1 MTPDGSDAHA
11 MGLIEGV
18 RMRFDHVSIAVRS
31 IDQGVA
37 FFRRHFP
44 THPRHDKEL
53 SEQAR
58 GGFSWQDFYVG
69 GQALEFIEELPGYE
83 GFIADFIQRRG
94 EGLHHLSYE
103 IDDIEPMV
111 AALKRDGVRIVD
123 EHTFADGQKTAFI
136 SPRSAF
142 GVLIQLWQPLNYD
155 LPTPRPVA
163 DGLARFDHV
172 AIAVRN
178 INAAMEFF
186 RRYFQAKVINYPV
199 HSSSQ
204 GNFVLSH
211 LEVAGFTLEFL
222 QSPGPHAED
231 DFVRR
236 FIERYGEGMHHLTI
250 DVKEFDRLR
259 ESLLADNVRLVGIDT
274 NYRGERQF
282 FISPSSAFGTLV
294 QIWDGLAGPGPGSE

>member
-1 MTPDGSDAHA
+1 MA
-11 MGLIEGV
+11 LIERV

-58 GGFSWQDFYVG
+58 GGFLWQDFYIG
-69 GQALEFIEELPGYE
+69 GQALEFIEELPGNE
-83 GFIADFIQRRG
+83 GFIAAFLRRRG

-103 IDDIEPMV
+103 IDNIEPMV
-111 AALKRDGVRIVD
+111 ATLKHDGVRVVD

-155 LPTPRPVA
+155 VPTPRPA
-163 DGLARFDHV
+163 DDGLARFDHV

-186 RRYFQAKVINYPV
+186 RRYFPVEVLNYPV

-204 GNFVLSH
+204 GNFVLGH
-211 LEVAGFTLEFL
+211 LDVAGFTLEFL

-236 FIERYGEGMHHLTI
+236 FIERFGEGMHHLTI
-250 DVKEFDRLR
+250 DVKEFDALR
-259 ESLLADNVRLVGIDT
+259 ESLLRDKVRLVGHDT
-274 NYRGERQF
+274 NYRGGRQF
-282 FISPSSAFGTLV
+282 FISPSSAFGTLIQV
-294 QIWDGLAGPGPGSE
+294 WDGLAGPGLGGE

>member
-1 MTPDGSDAHA
+1 
-11 MGLIEGV
+11 
-18 RMRFDHVSIAVRS
+18 MRFDHVSIAVRS
-31 IDQGVA
+31 IDQAVA

-44 THPRHDKEL
+44 THPRHEKEL

-69 GQALEFIEELPGYE
+69 GQALEFIEELPGDE
-83 GFIADFIQRRG
+83 GFIADFIRRRG

-103 IDDIEPMV
+103 IDDIEPIV
-111 AALKRDGVRIVD
+111 AALKAGGVRIVD
-123 EHTFADGQKTAFI
+123 EHTLADGQKTAFI

-155 LPTPRPVA
+155 LATPRPA
-163 DGLARFDHV
+163 DDGLARFDHA

-186 RRYFQAKVINYPV
+186 RRYFPVEVLNYPV

-204 GNFVLSH
+204 GSFVLGH
-211 LEVAGFTLEFL
+211 LDVAGFTLEFL
-222 QSPGPHAED
+222 QSLGPHAED

-250 DVKEFDRLR
+250 DVKEFDSLR
-259 ESLLADNVRLVGIDT
+259 ESLQRDNVRLVGLDT

-282 FISPSSAFGTLV
+282 FISPSSAFGTLIQV
-294 QIWDGLAGPGPGSE
+294 WDGLAGPGAGSE

>member
-1 MTPDGSDAHA
+1 MA
-11 MGLIEGV
+11 LIEGV

-44 THPRHDKEL
+44 THPRHDKEV

-69 GQALEFIEELPGYE
+69 GQALEFIEELPGNE
-83 GFIADFIQRRG
+83 GFIANFLRRRG

-111 AALKRDGVRIVD
+111 AILKRDGVRIVD
-123 EHTFADGQKTAFI
+123 EHTLVDGQKTAFI

-155 LPTPRPVA
+155 LPAPRPGD

-186 RRYFQAKVINYPV
+186 RRYFPAEVLNYPV

-204 GNFVLSH
+204 GNFVLGH
-211 LEVAGFTLEFL
+211 LHVAGFTLEFL

-250 DVKEFDRLR
+250 DVKEFD
-259 ESLLADNVRLVGIDT
+259 SLKDSLQRDNVRMAGRDT

-282 FISPSSAFGTLV
+282 FISPSSAFGTLIRV
-294 QIWDGLAGPGPGSE
+294 WNGLAGPGTGSE

>member
-1 MTPDGSDAHA
+1 
-11 MGLIEGV
+11 
-18 RMRFDHVSIAVRS
+18 MRFDHVSIAVHS

-44 THPRHDKEL
+44 TYWRHDKEV

-58 GGFSWQDFYVG
+58 GGFLWQDFYVG
-69 GQALEFIEELPGYE
+69 GQALEFIEELPE
-83 GFIADFIQRRG
+83 NKGFIADFIGRYG

-103 IDDIEPMV
+103 IENIEPMV

-123 EHTFADGQKTAFI
+123 EHTLANGQKTAFI

-155 LPTPRPVA
+155 VPTPRPA
-163 DGLARFDHV
+163 DDGLARFDHV
-172 AIAVRN
+172 AIAVSD

-186 RRYFQAKVINYPV
+186 RRYFPVEVLNYPV

-204 GNFVLSH
+204 GNFVLGH
-211 LEVAGFTLEFL
+211 LDVAGFTLEFL
-222 QSPGPHAED
+222 QSPGPHTED

-236 FIERYGEGMHHLTI
+236 FIGRYGEGMHHLTL
-250 DVKEFDRLR
+250 DVKEFDTLR
-259 ESLLADNVRLVGIDT
+259 ESLRRDDTRLVGLAT

-282 FISPSSAFGTLV
+282 FISPSSAFGTLIQV
-294 QIWDGLAGPGPGSE
+294 WDGLAGPGPGSE

>member
-1 MTPDGSDAHA
+1 
-11 MGLIEGV
+11 MGPVGGV
-18 RMRFDHVSIAVRS
+18 RIRFDHVSIAVRA
-31 IDQGVA
+31 IDEGVA

-69 GQALEFIEELPGYE
+69 GQALEFIEELPGND
-83 GFIADFIQRRG
+83 GFIADFIRRRG

-123 EHTFADGQKTAFI
+123 EHAFPDGQKTAFI

-155 LPTPRPVA
+155 VPTPRPA
-163 DGLARFDHV
+163 DDGLARFDHV

-186 RRYFQAKVINYPV
+186 RRYFPVEVINYPV

-204 GNFVLSH
+204 GDFVLGH
-211 LEVAGFTLEFL
+211 LDVAGFMLEFL

-236 FIERYGEGMHHLTI
+236 FIGRYGEGMHHLTI
-250 DVKEFDRLR
+250 DVKEFRAIR
-259 ESLLADNVRLVGIDT
+259 ESLVRDNVRLVGHDT

-282 FISPSSAFGTLV
+282 FISPSSSFGTLV
-294 QIWDGLAGPGPGSE
+294 QIWDGLNGPGAE